1 MDRIL
6 LGNALSFVGCVLMVA
21 IGFVRKKERILG
33 LQCVQFS
40 ILAAANVVL
49 GAFTGAVSGVVGIVR
64 NLVFTR
70 VRTSTGWKV
79 FFLVIQ
85 AALALQTSPRGLLD
99 WLPILSGS
107 LFTWFIDLK
116 SETAF
121 KIMIIAAQSM
131 WLVYDLC
138 YSNFVRAAF
147 DVFTMLSNL
156 IGILM
161 IRKKSA
167 S

>member
-6 LGNALSFVGCVLMVA
+6 LGNLLSMVGCSLMVA
-21 IGFVRKKERILG
+21 IGFVGKKERILW

-49 GAFTGAVSGVVGIVR
+49 GAFTGAVSGIVGVVR

-70 VRTSTGWKV
+70 VESSAAWKV
-79 FFLVIQ
+79 LFLVIQ
-85 AALALQTSPRGLLD
+85 AGMALRANPQGLLD

-116 SETAF
+116 SEVGF
-121 KIMIIAAQSM
+121 KSMIIAAQAM

-138 YSNFVRAAF
+138 YSNYVSAVF

-161 IRKKSA
+161 IRKKQ
-167 S
+167 

>member
-6 LGNALSFVGCVLMVA
+6 LGNLLSMVGCSLMVA
-21 IGFVRKKERILG
+21 IGFVRKKERILW
-33 LQCVQFS
+33 LQCIQFGV
-40 ILAAANVVL
+40 LAAANVVL
-49 GAFTGAVSGVVGIVR
+49 GAFTGAVSGIVGIVR

-70 VRTSTGWKV
+70 VESSVPWKV
-79 FFLVIQ
+79 FFLLIQ
-85 AALALQTSPRGLLD
+85 AAMALRANPRGLLD

-116 SETAF
+116 SERGF
-121 KIMIIAAQSM
+121 KTMIIAAQSM
-131 WLVYDLC
+131 WLVYDLY
-138 YSNFVRAAF
+138 YSNYVSAAF

>member
-6 LGNALSFVGCVLMVA
+6 LGNLLSFAGCSLMVA
-21 IGFVRKKERILG
+21 IGFVRKKERILW
-33 LQCVQFS
+33 LQCIQFG
-40 ILAAANVVL
+40 ILAAANIVL
-49 GAFTGAVSGVVGIVR
+49 GAFTGAVSGIVGIVR

-70 VRTSTGWKV
+70 VASSVPWKI
-79 FFLVIQ
+79 FFLVVQ
-85 AALALQTSPRGLLD
+85 AAFALRTNPRGLLD

-116 SETAF
+116 SETGF
-121 KIMIIAAQSM
+121 KAMIIAAQSM
-131 WLVYDLC
+131 WLVYDVC
-138 YSNFVRAAF
+138 YQNYVSAAF
-147 DVFTMLSNL
+147 DIFTMLSNF
-156 IGILM
+156 IGMVM

>member
-6 LGNALSFVGCVLMVA
+6 FGNLLSMVGCSLMVA
-21 IGFVRKKERILG
+21 IGFVRKKERILW
-33 LQCVQFS
+33 LQCIQFS

-49 GAFTGAVSGVVGIVR
+49 GAFTGAVSGIVGIVR

-70 VRTSTGWKV
+70 VDSSVPWKV

-85 AALALQTSPRGLLD
+85 AAMALRANPQGILD

-116 SETAF
+116 SEVGF
-121 KIMIIAAQSM
+121 KTMIIAAQAM

-138 YSNFVRAAF
+138 YSNFVSAAF
-147 DVFTMLSNL
+147 DVFTMLSNF

>member
-1 MDRIL
+1 MDRVLLGNLLSMAGCSLMVYIGFVEKKDRIL
-6 LGNALSFVGCVLMVA
+6 W
-21 IGFVRKKERILG
+21 
-33 LQCVQFS
+33 LQCIQFG

-49 GAFTGAVSGVVGIVR
+49 GAFTGAVSGIVGIVR

-70 VRTSTGWKV
+70 VQSSAPWKI
-79 FFLVIQ
+79 FFLVVQ
-85 AALALQTSPRGLLD
+85 AALALRADPRGFLD

-116 SETAF
+116 SEIGF
-121 KIMIIAAQSM
+121 KWMIIAAQSM

-138 YSNFVRAAF
+138 YSNYVSAAF

-156 IGILM
+156 IGIVM